1 MMKYKWKSS
10 GYNQYYYDANTGRIV
25 GEIGNA
31 SLVGPNWSVTVERD
45 YMGHYISEEFA
56 RMAVENQIAKNDKDN
71 EEYAKKQMQ
80 VTVNDEL
87 INKYWNIVMSVVSKH
102 DGESRYDTAL
112 RYVREAEERCHTNE
126 GPKCA

>member
-1 MMKYKWKSS
+1 MKYKWKSS
-10 GYNQYYYDANTGRIV
+10 GYSQYYYDANTGRIV
-25 GEIGNA
+25 GEINNS

-45 YMGHYISEEFA
+45 YMGHYISEDFA

-87 INKYWNIVMSVVSKH
+87 ISKYWNIVLSVVSKH
-102 DGESRYDTAL
+102 EGESRYDTAL
-112 RYVREAEERCHTNE
+112 RYVREAEERCHTGVE
-126 GPKCA
+126 QKRA